1 MYIIVES
8 LISVEICVCT
18 CPANIYT
25 AMCTSNL
32 AHYNTVL
39 SVIVD
44 AEQLAAPLVDTKL
57 PNDES
62 LALSGAADDISHGN
76 TGAPPS
82 GNQANTNPL
91 QGGQADLP
99 PSVSPTSGA
108 LADGNPSLEPPSG
121 YSCSILQV
129 VVAVVVVVVVVVV
142 YCQCHC

>member
-32 AHYNTVL
+32 THYNTVL
-39 SVIVD
+39 SVHAD

-62 LALSGAADDISHGN
+62 LALSGAANDISPGN
-76 TGAPPS
+76 TPPPS
-82 GNQANTNPL
+82 GGQANNNPPL
-91 QGGQADLP
+91 GGQADLP
-99 PSVSPTSGA
+99 PSVSPSSGA

-129 VVAVVVVVVVVVV
+129 VVAVVVVVV